1 MDKADIADVS
11 VWHEWPTEGAIP
23 EFTDGPSLQQA
34 SNSVFWDVV
43 AVHLNIA
50 AYAIVFCQDAAG
62 FVWQLQLA
70 HARRQ
75 EL

>member
-1 MDKADIADVS
+1 MFQCGTS
-11 VWHEWPTEGAIP
+11 G
-23 EFTDGPSLQQA
+23 QQKVQFQ
-34 SNSVFWDVV
+34 NSQMGRVCNKLLIQFFGDVV